1 MAKRT
6 PYRAAIVGDGLTDEQ
21 TTTYAMNS
29 AIRAT
34 EVLVRA
40 LARSEG
46 VFYHGARP
54 VRERGERDVYTR
66 VWTSDR
72 GRTVTAQAHPWAVTP
87 PHGAPSS
94 FEDDAEYGA
103 GWNEPPVNLSRTV

>member
-6 PYRAAIVGDGLTDEQ
+6 PYRAAIIGDGLTDEQ

-46 VFYHGARP
+46 VMYHGGRP
-54 VRERGERDVYTR
+54 NRVGDVYTR
-66 VWTSDR
+66 TWTSDH
-72 GRTVTAQAHPWAVTP
+72 GRVVTAQAHPWAIDPAT
-87 PHGAPSS
+87 A
-94 FEDDAEYGA
+94 
-103 GWNEPPVNLSRTV
+103 

>member
-6 PYRAAIVGDGLTDEQ
+6 PYRAAIIGDGLTDEQ
-21 TTTYAMNS
+21 TTKYAMNS

-46 VFYHGARP
+46 VMYHGGRP
-54 VRERGERDVYTR
+54 VRERGERDLYTR
-66 VWTSDR
+66 VWTGDN
-72 GRTVTAQAHPWAVTP
+72 GRVVTAQAHPWSVDPAT
-87 PHGAPSS
+87 A
-94 FEDDAEYGA
+94 
-103 GWNEPPVNLSRTV
+103 

>member
-1 MAKRT
+1 MKRT
-6 PYRAAIVGDGLTDEQ
+6 PYRAAIVSEGLTDEQ

-34 EVLVRA
+34 EALVRA

-46 VFYHGARP
+46 VFYHGGRP

-66 VWTSDR
+66 VWTSTT
-72 GRTVTAQAHPWAVTP
+72 GRTVTAYAHPWSVTP
-87 PHGAPSS
+87 
-94 FEDDAEYGA
+94 
-103 GWNEPPVNLSRTV
+103 